1 MGPAGS
7 MRRKNYAQVGRG
19 KLNRMC
25 RRRITSASKIQE
37 PGWKGL
43 PIEAGMLTRIQVG
56 LREISTS
63 TTMVA
68 T

>member
-1 MGPAGS
+1 MEPAGP
-7 MRRKNYAQVGRG
+7 MRRKNYAQVRCI

-25 RRRITSASKIQE
+25 LRRITAQQIQE

-43 PIEAGMLTRIQVG
+43 PMEAGMLTRIQVG